1 MNKEL
6 ELLRFIET
14 HLQQN
19 QKVVLMVVVQSLG
32 SSPGRPGFKMA
43 VAEDGLL
50 FGSIGG
56 GVMEVN
62 LVETAK
68 EFITLSDEEA
78 KKRFGHP
85 LVFTKY
91 QDHRKDRPNSSGMI
105 CSGKQRIV
113 FVKIKPSELER
124 ISSFSISLAK
134 SPKGI
139 FEITDR
145 GFWII
150 TPKMEYFDDYHGVE
164 DWKGT
169 KEDFF
174 EKYWAAING
183 RFLFTSTFNDWGYA
197 EKLGFQ
203 NQLYIIGGGHCAFAL
218 SELMSKLDFY
228 ITVFD
233 DRPNL
238 NTLQKNSFANRVE
251 IIESYEKI
259 GGLIESDPNA
269 YVVVMTLGYKFDEIV
284 IRQLFDKKFKY
295 LGVLGSKAKM
305 RTLLKTLEKEGFDK
319 TKLGQIHTPIGL
331 PINSHTPEEI
341 AVSIAAEI
349 IAVKNEYMV

>member
-19 QKVVLMVVVQSLG
+19 QRVVLMIVVQSLG

-43 VAEDGLL
+43 VAENGKL

-62 LVETAK
+62 LVEIAK
-68 EFITLSDEEA
+68 EFLTMSDDDA
-78 KKRFGHP
+78 LKKYGHSTVFGREQVHQKNS
-85 LVFTKY
+85 KY
-91 QDHRKDRPNSSGMI
+91 SSGMI
-105 CSGKQRIV
+105 CSGKQHII
-113 FVKIKPSELER
+113 FVKIRPSELER
-124 ISSFSISLAK
+124 INSFSLSLAK
-134 SPKGI
+134 SQKGI

-145 GFWII
+145 GLWIL
-150 TPKMEYFDDYHGVE
+150 TPEMENFEDYRGDE
-164 DWKGT
+164 GWT
-169 KEDFF
+169 KKDFF
-174 EKYWAAING
+174 EKYWAAFNG
-183 RFLFTSTFNDWGYA
+183 QFLYGNSFTDWGWSQKIGY
-197 EKLGFQ
+197 K
-203 NQLYIIGGGHCAFAL
+203 NNLYIIGGGHCALAL

-228 ITVFD
+228 ITIFD
-233 DRPNL
+233 DRADL
-238 NTLQKNSFANRVE
+238 NTLEKNKFAHRIE
-251 IIESYEKI
+251 IIESYEQI
-259 GGLIESDPNA
+259 SEFIPSNPNT

-295 LGVLGSKAKM
+295 FGVLGSKAKM
-305 RTLLKTLEKEGFDK
+305 KTLLKSLEKEGFDK
-319 TKLGQIHTPIGL
+319 ERLSKIHTPIGL

-349 IAVKNEYMV
+349 IAVKNS